1 MKVVHEPDERVAY
14 VYFRSYEDARDAK
27 HSKSR
32 IIIYDKPVMVEA
44 AYESLPPSYNNQRG
58 GGGGGGGS
66 GSHHHGS
73 SAPSPKDH
81 YGEKYYSGGS
91 AGGGGGGGAGS
102 GSRRYLTFNSFAK
115 KTNKYSSYNVVTCS

>member
-58 GGGGGGGS
+58 GGAS
-66 GSHHHGS
+66 GSHHS

-81 YGEKYYSGGS
+81 YGDKYYSGS
-91 AGGGGGGGAGS
+91 AGAGAGS
-102 GSRRYLTFNSFAK
+102 GSRRYMNLHFYLHVVFAHL
-115 KTNKYSSYNVVTCS
+115 NWVE